1 MPTLA
6 RSIVVSALAWPILL
20 AAALW
25 TRIAHADAFWPQIVY
40 QAASHICHQLPARSF
55 FTAGVQWPV
64 CARCTGLYL
73 AAPIGAI
80 AAAVG
85 LSRRRPLDPVTRWT
99 VVASVPTALTLALE
113 WLGVTPASGAARLLA
128 ALPLGAMVAY
138 VIVRV
143 TAGDR

>member
-6 RSIVVSALAWPILL
+6 RSIVVGALAWPVLL
-20 AAALW
+20 GAALW
-25 TRIAHADAFWPQIVY
+25 TRIGHADALWPQIVY
-40 QAASHICHQLPARSF
+40 QAASYLCHQLPARSF

-80 AAAVG
+80 AAAAG

-99 VVASVPTALTLALE
+99 VVAAVPTVLTLALE
-113 WLGVTPASGAARLLA
+113 WSGVTPPSGAARLIT
-128 ALPLGAMVAY
+128 ALPLGAMIAY